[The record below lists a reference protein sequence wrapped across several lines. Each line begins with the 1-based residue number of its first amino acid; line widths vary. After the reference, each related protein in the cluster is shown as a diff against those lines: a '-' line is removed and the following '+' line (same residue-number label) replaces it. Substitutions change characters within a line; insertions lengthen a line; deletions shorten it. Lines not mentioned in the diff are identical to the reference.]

1 MLDKMEI
8 LYNQIAIALV
18 IAFFWWLVSGVD
30 PSGADEYVGTLVF
43 AWIVTA
49 IIGCFEKFE

>member
-18 IAFFWWLVSGVD
+18 IAFFWWIVSGAD
-30 PSGADEYVGTLVF
+30 PSGADEYAGTLVF
-43 AWIVTA
+43 VWIITA